1 MCVIIPREKYNY
13 VGWDIISQDYQQRL
27 CTLGRPQIPHVYT
40 TSHIGCVPCG
50 CGDDLF
56 LFFFYYLE
64 KSSCVG
70 LTPINGF
77 HSPCK
82 LCMNIDGDNS
92 SESGMLHAHIY
103 WCNLDYRKCNFGH
116 FLVFKECFRYMQCFK
131 LWDNFQNPI
140 ARLIAHNG
148 LDILAWEF
156 VGVLNYQN
164 LSSSDLLEHVSIP
177 LIF

>member
-1 MCVIIPREKYNY
+1 MLVEILFLKITNKGYVPQGDLKYRTY
-13 VGWDIISQDYQQRL
+13 TQHL
-27 CTLGRPQIPHVYT
+27 TLGVSHVDVVMIY
-40 TSHIGCVPCG
+40 
-50 CGDDLF
+50 F
-56 LFFFYYLE
+56 YFYFYYLE

-164 LSSSDLLEHVSIP
+164 LSSSDLLEHISIP